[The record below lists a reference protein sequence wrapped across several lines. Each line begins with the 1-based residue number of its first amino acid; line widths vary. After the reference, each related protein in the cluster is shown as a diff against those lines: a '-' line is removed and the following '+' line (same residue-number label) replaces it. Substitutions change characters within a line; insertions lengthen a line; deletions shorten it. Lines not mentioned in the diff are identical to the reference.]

1 MPIYIGQQSY
11 RRCNMEKYEMKLT
24 ITKAKYFKNSDGKN
38 VSVNV
43 TMDGKNMSVPMDT
56 DNTDYQAIQEWVAEG
71 NKIEDAD

>member
-1 MPIYIGQQSY
+1 
-11 RRCNMEKYEMKLT
+11 MEKYEMKLN

-43 TMDGKNMSVPMDT
+43 TIDGQDMSVPMDT